1 MKDRHAEVSEG
12 AADTGAGG
20 ATHTMSNNL
29 LADLQR
35 VPDLQVET
43 GVPMSLHTSF
53 GIGGPADILVTPI
66 TAEAL
71 AQTLKVLHDA
81 GEKPLVLGKGTNMLV
96 LDGGIRGVVLKL
108 AGGMQSVMIEDDTVT
123 AESGARLA
131 CICRTC
137 ADNGLS
143 GLEWAA
149 GIPGTLGGALNMNAG
164 ANGGEIGQLTEWV
177 TVATYCGELMTLN
190 RDELSFGYRTSIFQ
204 TMDAVIARACLKLEH
219 SCAADVRKKMHD
231 VVQLRCEKQP
241 VAMPSA
247 GCVFKRP
254 LNDYAG
260 RLLEEAGAKGMQVG
274 GAVVSPKHA
283 NFIVNVGGATA
294 QDVLELIDLVQGRV
308 RELFGVELHTEVCV
322 VGEPLPRAKSG
333 CVTTLTHATK

>member
-1 MKDRHAEVSEG
+1 MSSGVSEG
-12 AADTGAGG
+12 PGAGV
-20 ATHTMSNNL
+20 AIDTMSNNL
-29 LADLQR
+29 LADLSR

-53 GIGGPADILVTPI
+53 GIGGPADILVTPL
-66 TAEAL
+66 TPEAL

-81 GEKPLVLGKGTNMLV
+81 HEKPLILGKGTNMLV

-108 AGGMQSVMIEDDTVT
+108 AGGLQSVSVEGECVT
-123 AESGARLA
+123 ADSGARLA
-131 CICRTC
+131 CLCRTC

-164 ANGGEIGQLTEWV
+164 AHGGEIGQLTQWV
-177 TVATYCGELMTLN
+177 TVATADGQLETLQ
-190 RDELSFGYRTSIFQ
+190 RDQLSFGYRTSCFQ
-204 TMDAVIARACLKLEH
+204 RMDAVIARACLQLEH
-219 SCAADVRKKMHD
+219 SCPAEVRRNMHE
-231 VVQLRCEKQP
+231 VVQKRCASQP

-260 RLLEEAGAKGMQVG
+260 RLLQEAGAKGMQVG

-283 NFIVNVGGATA
+283 NFIVNAGGATA
-294 QDVLELIDLVQGRV
+294 QDVLELIELVQGRV
-308 RELFGVELHTEVCV
+308 RELFGVDLHTEVCV
-322 VGEPLPRAKSG
+322 VGEPLAG
-333 CVTTLTHATK
+333 CAVRLPAVTE